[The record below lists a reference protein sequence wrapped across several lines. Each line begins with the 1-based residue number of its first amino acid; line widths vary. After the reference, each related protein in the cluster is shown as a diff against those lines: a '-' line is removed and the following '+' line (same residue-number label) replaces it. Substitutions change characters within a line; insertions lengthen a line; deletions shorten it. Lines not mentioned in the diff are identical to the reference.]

1 MRKEF
6 IKLLKKHQLKLKIKC
21 NLKNAGYLDITFNL
35 NTSTDKPFNTLNN
48 KLRYIIAHSEH
59 PRPVLKEITKSLRK

>member
-1 MRKEF
+1 MQPQE
-6 IKLLKKHQLKLKIKC
+6 
-21 NLKNAGYLDITFNL
+21 NAGYLDITFNL

>member
-21 NLKNAGYLDITFNL
+21 KLNAGYLDITFNL
-35 NTSTDKPFNTLNN
+35 NTSIDKPFNTLNN